1 MRLRVVE
8 ISRLDL
14 VLLHALRT
22 SVGEH
27 GRRPVIIA
35 RVIADDAEGFGECS
49 ALAEP
54 TYTEEYA
61 DGAEAVLVDHL
72 VPRILKGARDDLRAE
87 ERIASLEGVRGHPMA
102 KAALEMAL
110 LDASL
115 RADGRSLGTYLGA
128 TQREIP
134 AGANVSI
141 GSPDDVIPAVKQSL
155 DAGYR
160 RIKCKI
166 APGQDVDVVRAVR
179 SSFPDIVLSV
189 DANGSYDYEDLEHRR
204 ALRKLD
210 DFGLTLIEQPLS
222 PDDFLGHAKI
232 AKDLETPIFLDET
245 VTSIGTLQAAIAL
258 RACDG
263 ISIKPARVGGI
274 GIAKRMHDLCVEEGL
289 HLAIGGMLETGIGRA
304 AALAVGALPGFD
316 LPGDLGG
323 SERYF
328 SPDLTSPHEL
338 REGRLVVPTG
348 PGIGVVPIENVMMS
362 ARVRNRLFQAS

>member
-27 GRRPVIIA
+27 GRRPVLIA

-61 DGAEAVLVDHL
+61 DGAEAMLVDYL
-72 VPRILKGARDDLRAE
+72 VPRILRGARDDLRVE
-87 ERIASLEGVRGHPMA
+87 ERIASLDGVRGHPMA

-110 LDASL
+110 LDAAL
-115 RADGRSLGTYLGA
+115 RAEGQSLAAYLGA
-128 TQREIP
+128 TQRAIP

-166 APGQDVDVVRAVR
+166 APGQDVEVVRAVR
-179 SSFPDIVLSV
+179 STFPDVLLSV
-189 DANGSYDYEDLEHRR
+189 DANGSYDYENPEHRKV
-204 ALRKLD
+204 LRKLD
-210 DFGLTLIEQPLS
+210 DFGLTLIEQPLA
-222 PDDFLGHAKI
+222 PEDLLGHARI
-232 AKDLETPIFLDET
+232 ASDLETPIFLDET
-245 VTSIGTLQAAIAL
+245 VTTLGMLRVAIAL

-263 ISIKPARVGGI
+263 VSIKPARVGGI
-274 GIAKRMHDLCVEEGL
+274 SVAKKMHDLCRKEGL

-338 REGRLVVPTG
+338 RDGCLVVPSG

>member
-27 GRRPVIIA
+27 GRRPVLIA
-35 RVIADDAEGFGECS
+35 RVISDDAEGFGECS

-72 VPRILKGARDDLRAE
+72 VPRILRGARDDLPVEA
-87 ERIASLEGVRGHPMA
+87 RIGALDGVRGHPMA

-115 RADGRSLGTYLGA
+115 RAKGRSLASFLGA
-128 TQREIP
+128 TQHAVP

-141 GSPDDVIPAVKQSL
+141 GSPDEVIPAVKQTL

-166 APGQDVDVVRAVR
+166 APGSDIEVVRALR
-179 SSFPDIVLSV
+179 STFPDIALSV
-189 DANGSYDYEDLEHRR
+189 DANGSYDYSNESHRR
-204 ALRKLD
+204 ALRSLD
-210 DFGLTLIEQPLS
+210 EFGLLLIEQPL
-222 PDDFLGHAKI
+222 PPEDLLGHARLS
-232 AKDLETPIFLDET
+232 AELETPVFLDES
-245 VTSIGTLQAAIAL
+245 VTSLGMLRVAIAL

-263 ISIKPARVGGI
+263 VSIKPARVGGI
-274 GIAKRMHDLCVEEGL
+274 GVAKRMHDLCVEEGL
-289 HLAIGGMLETGIGRA
+289 HLTIGGMLETGIGRA
-304 AALAVGALPGFD
+304 AALAVAALPGFD

-328 SPDLTSPHEL
+328 SPDLTAPHEL
-338 REGRLVVPTG
+338 RDGSLVVPSG